1 VNVAI
6 LFDILN
12 TQLCVSLLHTVIT
25 GRLLIIY
32 SAFAKYLREREREKK
47 RNTMN
52 QFISSLKTSRKLM
65 IQLGGRSD
73 IRFSLS
79 LISLGNL

>member
-1 VNVAI
+1 MNVAI

-32 SAFAKYLREREREKK
+32 SAFAKYLREREKKKEYNEPVHQLFKDVKKAYDSVRREV
-47 RNTMN
+47 
-52 QFISSLKTSRKLM
+52 
-65 IQLGGRSD
+65 
-73 IRFSLS
+73 
-79 LISLGNL
+79 